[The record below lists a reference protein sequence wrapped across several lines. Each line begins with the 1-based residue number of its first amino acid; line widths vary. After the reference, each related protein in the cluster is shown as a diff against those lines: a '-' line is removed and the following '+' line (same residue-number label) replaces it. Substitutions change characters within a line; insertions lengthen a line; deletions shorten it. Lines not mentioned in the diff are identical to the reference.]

1 MPPNNRLAPP
11 LRNSLA
17 SYVPA
22 PLDPN
27 MMPPE
32 VSPRFGVGDYAENLS
47 IGVGEGLT
55 SRLKSAKQTLQDPV
69 QAVKETAMAIR
80 QMYDD
85 PMLAL
90 QALRQLRQQVMSG
103 PIGMGQAIG
112 EMAPVGVRKTPS
124 LSNVVKSENFYSDQF
139 KRIKDLATGRKYP
152 EIDELTG
159 DYNYQ
164 PGESIVIPSPDRYGN
179 FAQGNKWTIER
190 KVGDGTIRLSTK
202 IDDAPI
208 GDDIRYM
215 RADLESF
222 DAPTGTGSATQMY
235 LDALAIAQEK
245 NAGFMSASARTRSD
259 AADNIYKR
267 LKAKGIPFKLDKD
280 GAWVLEPNKLAT
292 IDLSEIAAK
301 LK

>member
-90 QALRQLRQQVMSG
+90 QALRQLRQQIMSG
-103 PIGMGQAIG
+103 PLGAGQAIG
-112 EMAPVGVRKTPS
+112 EMAPISVRGAPSVARMAGPEDFMQRRERQLIAEEDSEAKSLIREMDERRYQEDLKGIMEHKDWLSQTERRADVVSKLQNLGLPWLGSNPDRSIFQFNQISQQVKGFDDPRNAFNARSNIASSKAGIDKDFDDYLERVREYRKTLNPRS
-124 LSNVVKSENFYSDQF
+124 
-139 KRIKDLATGRKYP
+139 KYDRNKMKL
-152 EIDELTG
+152 IDEITG
-159 DYNYQ
+159 DTR
-164 PGESIVIPSPDRYGN
+164 V
-179 FAQGNKWTIER
+179 
-190 KVGDGTIRLSTK
+190 
-202 IDDAPI
+202 
-208 GDDIRYM
+208 
-215 RADLESF
+215 
-222 DAPTGTGSATQMY
+222 TQ
-235 LDALAIAQEK
+235 
-245 NAGFMSASARTRSD
+245 
-259 AADNIYKR
+259 
-267 LKAKGIPFKLDKD
+267 LKPK
-280 GAWVLEPNKLAT
+280 
-292 IDLSEIAAK
+292 
-301 LK
+301 

>member
-32 VSPRFGVGDYAENLS
+32 VSPRFGVGDYAQNLS

-90 QALRQLRQQVMSG
+90 QALRQLRQQIMSG
-103 PIGMGQAIG
+103 PIGAGQAIG
-112 EMAPVGVRKTPS
+112 EMAPISVRGAPSVARMAGPEDFMQRRERQLIAEEDSEAKSLIREMDERRYQEDLKGIMEHKDWLSQTERRADVVSKLQNLGLPWLGSNPDRSIFQFNQISQQVKGFDDPRNAFNARSNIASSKAGIDKDFDDYLERVREYRKTLNPRS
-124 LSNVVKSENFYSDQF
+124 
-139 KRIKDLATGRKYP
+139 KYDRNKMKL
-152 EIDELTG
+152 IDEITG
-159 DYNYQ
+159 DTR
-164 PGESIVIPSPDRYGN
+164 V
-179 FAQGNKWTIER
+179 
-190 KVGDGTIRLSTK
+190 
-202 IDDAPI
+202 
-208 GDDIRYM
+208 
-215 RADLESF
+215 
-222 DAPTGTGSATQMY
+222 TQ
-235 LDALAIAQEK
+235 
-245 NAGFMSASARTRSD
+245 
-259 AADNIYKR
+259 
-267 LKAKGIPFKLDKD
+267 LKPK
-280 GAWVLEPNKLAT
+280 
-292 IDLSEIAAK
+292 
-301 LK
+301 

>member
-32 VSPRFGVGDYAENLS
+32 VSPRFGVGDYAQNLS

-90 QALRQLRQQVMSG
+90 QALRQLRQQIMSG
-103 PIGMGQAIG
+103 PLGAGQAIG
-112 EMAPVGVRKTPS
+112 EMAPISVRGAPSVARMAGPEDFMQRRERQLIAEEDSEAKSLIREMDERRYQEDLKGIMEHKDWLSQTERRADVVSKLQNLGLPWLGSNPDRSIFQFNQISQQVKGFDDPRNAFNARSNIASSKAGIDKDFDDYLERVREYRKTLNPRS
-124 LSNVVKSENFYSDQF
+124 KSDRN
-139 KRIKDLATGRKYP
+139 KMKL
-152 EIDELTG
+152 IDEITG
-159 DYNYQ
+159 DTR
-164 PGESIVIPSPDRYGN
+164 V
-179 FAQGNKWTIER
+179 
-190 KVGDGTIRLSTK
+190 
-202 IDDAPI
+202 
-208 GDDIRYM
+208 
-215 RADLESF
+215 
-222 DAPTGTGSATQMY
+222 TQ
-235 LDALAIAQEK
+235 
-245 NAGFMSASARTRSD
+245 
-259 AADNIYKR
+259 
-267 LKAKGIPFKLDKD
+267 LKPK
-280 GAWVLEPNKLAT
+280 
-292 IDLSEIAAK
+292 
-301 LK
+301 

>member
-27 MMPPE
+27 MLPPE

-47 IGVGEGLT
+47 IGIGQGLT

-90 QALRQLRQQVMSG
+90 QALRQLRQQIMSG

-112 EMAPVGVRKTPS
+112 EMAPIGVRGQLARVSRITEPQSAFEDLWHGSPNPSFEKFDPAVQGTYSRMPALGPGHYIGEKGYAEGFVGPEGSLTKWKPSVKKSLYFDDESFTP
-124 LSNVVKSENFYSDQF
+124 NTPRANAANRKAFEEVKKVDPELAYRVFKFDKGRIVSINRANLKQTPEGKSFLDYSDF
-139 KRIKDLATGRKYP
+139 VRAMDIAG
-152 EIDELTG
+152 IDSVVDVT
-159 DYNYQ
+159 
-164 PGESIVIPSPDRYGN
+164 P
-179 FAQGNKWTIER
+179 R
-190 KVGDGTIRLSTK
+190 KV
-202 IDDAPI
+202 
-208 GDDIRYM
+208 
-215 RADLESF
+215 
-222 DAPTGTGSATQMY
+222 
-235 LDALAIAQEK
+235 AQVMVRDPANLRRVE
-245 NAGFMSASARTRSD
+245 
-259 AADNIYKR
+259 
-267 LKAKGIPFKLDKD
+267 
-280 GAWVLEPNKLAT
+280 
-292 IDLSEIAAK
+292 
-301 LK
+301 